1 MRLYW
6 QIAKNM
12 WDQAVAYRL
21 SFAIFRL
28 RNLFWI
34 LTMYF
39 LWLYVLPQGKVLFG
53 YDQSQILTYILG
65 GAFLSSLIM
74 ATRSQDI
81 ATEINDGN
89 LSNLLLR
96 PIGFLRYYFARD
108 LGDKAMNIFFSI
120 FELTI
125 VFLILRPNLFL
136 QTNPLLLLLTLIFS
150 LSGTVLFFYFSV
162 LLGFIGFWS
171 TETWGP
177 RFIFYQLLNFLAG
190 TLFPLDIVPKPLYT
204 VISYLPFPYLLYFPM
219 KVYLGQLSTPEIIKG
234 MTVSFAWTIILYVI
248 TREVWKRGLRVYT
261 AQGR

>member
-6 QIAKNM
+6 QIAKNT
-12 WDQAVAYRL
+12 WDQAIAYRL

-28 RNLFWI
+28 RNLLWI

-39 LWLYVLPQGKVLFG
+39 LWLYVLPQGKILFG
-53 YDQSQILTYILG
+53 YNQSQMLTYILG
-65 GAFLSSLIM
+65 GAFLSSLVM

-81 ATEINDGN
+81 ATEINEGN
-89 LSNLLLR
+89 ISNSLIR

-108 LGDKAMNIFFSI
+108 IGDKAMNISFSI
-120 FELTI
+120 IELTV
-125 VFLILRPNLFL
+125 VFLILHPNLFL
-136 QTNPLLLLLTLIFS
+136 QTRPLLLLLTLLFS
-150 LSGTVLFFYFSV
+150 LSGTVLFFFFSV

-190 TLFPLDIVPKPLYT
+190 TLFPLDIIPKPLYQFL
-204 VISYLPFPYLLYFPM
+204 SYLPFPYLLYFPM
-219 KVYLGQLSTPEIIKG
+219 KVYLGQLSMSEIIQG
-234 MTVSFAWTIILYVI
+234 MVISFVWIMILYAI
-248 TREVWKRGLRVYT
+248 TRMVWQRGLRVYT

>member
-1 MRLYW
+1 
-6 QIAKNM
+6 M
-12 WDQAVAYRL
+12 WDQAIAYRL
-21 SFAIFRL
+21 SFVIFRL

-39 LWLYVLPQGKVLFG
+39 LWVYALPHGEVLFG
-53 YDQSQILTYILG
+53 YNQSQILTYILG

-81 ATEINDGN
+81 ATEINEGN
-89 LSNLLLR
+89 LSNFLLR

-136 QTNPLLLLLTLIFS
+136 QTSPVLLLLTLVFS
-150 LSGTVLFFYFSV
+150 LSGTLLFFFFSV

-190 TLFPLDIVPKPLYT
+190 TLFPLDIIPKPLYT
-204 VISYLPFPYLLYFPM
+204 VVSYLPFPYLLYFPM
-219 KVYLGQLSTPEIIKG
+219 KVYLGQLSTIEMVKG
-234 MTVSFAWTIILYVI
+234 MAISCIWIVVLYAV
-248 TREVWKRGLRVYT
+248 TQFVWKRGLRVYT